1 MGDRLIQPKSSAMV
15 LIMKGTFREEFE
27 KLMSLCAIF
36 TLLDLEKMQYA
47 GFFYNFQR
55 SITTE
60 KTKTAS

>member
-27 KLMSLCAIF
+27 KLMSPCAIF

-47 GFFYNFQR
+47 GFFLQFSKKHHY
-55 SITTE
+55 
-60 KTKTAS
+60 

>member
-1 MGDRLIQPKSSAMV
+1 MV

-36 TLLDLEKMQYA
+36 TFLDLEKMEYA

-55 SITTE
+55 RRKHKQLHDYAVYI
-60 KTKTAS
+60 

>member
-36 TLLDLEKMQYA
+36 TYSSRFGKDA
-47 GFFYNFQR
+47 VCRFFLQFSKKHHY
-55 SITTE
+55 
-60 KTKTAS
+60 